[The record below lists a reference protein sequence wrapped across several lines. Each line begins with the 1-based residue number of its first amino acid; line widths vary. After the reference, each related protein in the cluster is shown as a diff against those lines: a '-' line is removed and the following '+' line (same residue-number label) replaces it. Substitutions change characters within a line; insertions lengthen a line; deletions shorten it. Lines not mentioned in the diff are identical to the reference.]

1 MAFESLSDR
10 LSGIVRKLRGQSTL
24 TEKNMEDML
33 QEVRKAFLEADVNYD
48 VANEFVDEVREEAL
62 GQKVLSK
69 VSPGDMVVKIVYDK
83 MVKLLGSGDND
94 ICFRMDGRPTVIM
107 MVGLQG
113 TGKTT
118 SAAKLAQLFERK
130 NKKKVLL
137 AALDVYRPA
146 AIDQLINLGLK
157 CEPQVETYSD
167 RSGTKPPQI
176 ARAAYQKACDEKYQI
191 LILDTAGRLEIDEV
205 LMQELKDIQSVV
217 RVDETLL
224 TVDAMVGQNATN
236 VALTFAEEIKITG
249 LVMTKLDGDS
259 RGGASLSIKH
269 LTGIP
274 IKYQGVGEKMDD
286 LENFYPDRMASRIL
300 GMGDVS
306 TLVESIQEKIDEK
319 QAEKTARRMQQGQF
333 DLTDMLSIMKQMNRL
348 GPLKKILTMIP
359 GMPKMSDEELDS
371 ATAALKKTE
380 TIIYSMTRDERKHP
394 EIIKTSRKLRIAAGS
409 GCTPKEVSNVLD
421 SYDAMKKQMAGGKN
435 SPQMARAMG
444 MNGNMNTQNAVNSN
458 KQKKKKKK
466 K

>member
-10 LSGIVRKLRGQSTL
+10 MSGIVKKLRGQSTL
-24 TEKNMEDML
+24 TEKNMEEML

-48 VANEFVDEVREEAL
+48 VANEFVDEVREEAV
-62 GQKVLSK
+62 GQKVLTK
-69 VSPGDMVVKIVYDK
+69 VSPGDMVVKIVHDK

-94 ICFRMDGRPTVIM
+94 ICFRMDGKPTVIM

-157 CEPQVETYSD
+157 CNPQVDTYSD

-176 ARAAYQKACDEKYQI
+176 AKAAYQKAVDEKYQI

-205 LMQELKDIQSVV
+205 LMQELKDIQSIVH
-217 RVDETLL
+217 VDETLL

-236 VALTFAEEIKITG
+236 VALTFSSEIKITG

-259 RGGASLSIKH
+259 RGGAALSIKK

-300 GMGDVS
+300 GMGDIVS
-306 TLVESIQEKIDEK
+306 LVEDIQEKVDEK
-319 QAEKTARRMQQGQF
+319 QAEKTSRRMASGQF
-333 DLTDMLSIMKQMNRL
+333 DLNDMLSIMKQMNKI
-348 GPLKKILTMIP
+348 GPLNKILAMIP
-359 GMPKMSDEELDS
+359 GMPKMTDEEVD
-371 ATAALKKTE
+371 TASKALKKTE

-394 EIIKTSRKLRIAAGS
+394 EMIKTSRKMRIAKGS
-409 GCTPKEVSNVLD
+409 GCTPKEVTNVLD
-421 SYDAMKKQMAGGKN
+421 SYDAMQKQMKN
-435 SPQMARAMG
+435 AKNNPQMARM
-444 MNGNMNTQNAVNSN
+444 MRNNNNN
-458 KQKKKKKK
+458 KKKKK
-466 K
+466 